1 MTSMVPVHII
11 FGPAA
16 LHDACVVLDGHLVAK
31 EVVLVL
37 MNECCFSLWFPLVFH
52 LQGKLGLIYSN
63 VNVLVWR
70 LALLLVKAII
80 DHVRVILHRELV

>member
-1 MTSMVPVHII
+1 MINFCNLRRFLMTTMVPVNII

-37 MNECCFSLWFPLVFH
+37 MNECHFSLWFPLVFH
-52 LQGKLGLIYSN
+52 L
-63 VNVLVWR
+63 
-70 LALLLVKAII
+70 
-80 DHVRVILHRELV
+80 